1 MNEKEQIFGILCET
15 VDRLRS
21 KKEYD
26 IIESLYNNLLK
37 CDLIHSIEDFKAGK
51 VIKGSMEEALIYWI
65 WRALVQ
71 AESNQILNLLIP
83 DEIMYDI
90 FPVIEKAN
98 IVRTD
103 EEILSLFK
111 DSNEE
116 EETIPLDF

>member
-1 MNEKEQIFGILCET
+1 MEMNEKEQIFGILCET

-26 IIESLYNNLLK
+26 IIESLYSNLLK

-71 AESNQILNLLIP
+71 AESNQIPNL
-83 DEIMYDI
+83 DEMKDTPCTLEELSRI
-90 FPVIEKAN
+90 F
-98 IVRTD
+98 
-103 EEILSLFK
+103 
-111 DSNEE
+111 
-116 EETIPLDF
+116 

>member
-26 IIESLYNNLLK
+26 IIESLYSNLLK

-116 EETIPLDF
+116 EETIPLDS

>member
-1 MNEKEQIFGILCET
+1 
-15 VDRLRS
+15 
-21 KKEYD
+21 
-26 IIESLYNNLLK
+26 
-37 CDLIHSIEDFKAGK
+37 
-51 VIKGSMEEALIYWI
+51 MEEALIYWI

-116 EETIPLDF
+116 EETIPLDS

>member
-1 MNEKEQIFGILCET
+1 MSEKEQIFGILCGT
-15 VDRLRS
+15 VDRLLG
-21 KKEYD
+21 KKEYE
-26 IIESLYNNLLK
+26 IITSLYDNLLK
-37 CDLIHSIEDFKAGK
+37 YKLIHSIEDFKAGK
-51 VIKGSMEEALIYWI
+51 IIKDSMEEALIYWI

-116 EETIPLDF
+116 EETIPLDS